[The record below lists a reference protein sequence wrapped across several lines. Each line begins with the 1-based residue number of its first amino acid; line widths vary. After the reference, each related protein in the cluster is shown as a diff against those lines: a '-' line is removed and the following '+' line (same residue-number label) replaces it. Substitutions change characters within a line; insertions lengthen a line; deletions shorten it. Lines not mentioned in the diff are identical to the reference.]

1 VIFVSFAD
9 SSALKKLFL
18 NPLKNGNMSVV
29 NLISS
34 CESCTRRW
42 KNFQYLT
49 KEELN
54 LVNEN
59 RYEATFKPG
68 EIILKQGSPTSN
80 ALFIASGMAKTY
92 IEGLNGKNFII
103 SIALPGRLILGPGAY
118 VDSRH
123 TYTVSAITPVQA
135 CFINFEIFKQIVR
148 VNGVFAES
156 LIADISAKS
165 LGSLTRMVNLSQK
178 KMQGRLAEALLYLSD
193 VVFKNDEYEMILS
206 RQELGE
212 MTNMAKECV
221 VRILKELEDSGVIY
235 SDSSKIKI
243 LDRGKLIQIS
253 VKG

>member
-1 VIFVSFAD
+1 MA
-9 SSALKKLFL
+9 
-18 NPLKNGNMSVV
+18 VV

-42 KNFQYLT
+42 KNFQHLT
-49 KEELN
+49 HDELN
-54 LVNEN
+54 LVNDN

-68 EIILKQGSPTSN
+68 EIMMKQGSPSSN

-92 IEGLNGKNFII
+92 IEGVNGKNFIL

-123 TYTVSAITPVQA
+123 TYTVAAITPVQA
-135 CFINFEIFKQIVR
+135 CFINFDIFKQIVR
-148 VNGVFAES
+148 TNGAFAEG
-156 LIADISAKS
+156 LLEDISAKS

-178 KMQGRLAEALLYLSD
+178 KMHGRLADALLYFSD
-193 VVFKNDEYEMILS
+193 VVFKHDEYEMILS

-243 LDRGKLIQIS
+243 LDRKKLIQIS

>member
-1 VIFVSFAD
+1 M
-9 SSALKKLFL
+9 
-18 NPLKNGNMSVV
+18 MSVV
-29 NLISS
+29 NIISS
-34 CESCTRRW
+34 CETCTHRW
-42 KNFQYLT
+42 KNFQHLT
-49 KEELN
+49 NEELN

-68 EIILKQGSPTSN
+68 EIIVKQGSPTSN
-80 ALFIASGMAKTY
+80 ALFLATGMAKTY

-123 TYTVSAITPVQA
+123 TYTVAAITSVQA
-135 CFINFEIFKQIVR
+135 CFINFDIFKQLVR
-148 VNGVFAES
+148 TNGAFAEG
-156 LIADISAKS
+156 LLEDISAKS

-178 KMQGRLAEALLYLSD
+178 KMHGRLADALLYFSD
-193 VVFKNDEYEMILS
+193 IVFKNDEYEMILS

-221 VRILKELEDSGVIY
+221 VRILKELEDTGVIY
-235 SDSSKIKI
+235 SDSSRIKI